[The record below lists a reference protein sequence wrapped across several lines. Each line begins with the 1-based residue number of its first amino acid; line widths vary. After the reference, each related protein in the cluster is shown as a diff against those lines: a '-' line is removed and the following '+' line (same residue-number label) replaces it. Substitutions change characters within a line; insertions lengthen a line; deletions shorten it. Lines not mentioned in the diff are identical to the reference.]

1 MEGRDRMKVAIV
13 GCGNVAHGHIR
24 AWQEASEAEIS
35 LLVDVEPGLAR
46 STREEMGLDET
57 IPVLE
62 RYEDALQSADIDIV
76 DICTPSYLHAEQIIA
91 ALAAGKHI
99 VVEKPTGYNLEE
111 CRKLKFYRLKYP
123 GPKVAVAYSLRYYP
137 VNMGVKRLIDE
148 GRIGEPIS
156 AQLTWNHP
164 FDPEKSAE
172 SGERVEGRLADKGGR
187 YIPGSEACGPT
198 HVFDLACYMLG
209 EVEEVF
215 AYRKPSGVYGLAVFE
230 NRSVCTMRAGMS
242 SSWGLRNPTPLI
254 VQGTKGTIH
263 TAMNSKGE
271 YTGTIADRDGQ
282 TPIDASKEAGHGDRT
297 RTENI
302 ISAIEKDEPLI
313 CSLEDGIRTSEL
325 LHALWDS
332 YNLGIRVPVHRSGK
346 TG

>member
-1 MEGRDRMKVAIV
+1 M
-13 GCGNVAHGHIR
+13 
-24 AWQEASEAEIS
+24 
-35 LLVDVEPGLAR
+35 
-46 STREEMGLDET
+46 
-57 IPVLE
+57 
-62 RYEDALQSADIDIV
+62 
-76 DICTPSYLHAEQIIA
+76 
-91 ALAAGKHI
+91 
-99 VVEKPTGYNLEE
+99 
-111 CRKLKFYRLKYP
+111 
-123 GPKVAVAYSLRYYP
+123 
-137 VNMGVKRLIDE
+137 
-148 GRIGEPIS
+148 
-156 AQLTWNHP
+156 
-164 FDPEKSAE
+164 
-172 SGERVEGRLADKGGR
+172 
-187 YIPGSEACGPT
+187 
-198 HVFDLACYMLG
+198 FDLARYMLG

-230 NRSVCTMRAGMS
+230 NRAVCTMRAGMS

-271 YTGTIADRDGQ
+271 YTGMIADRDGQ

-332 YNLGIRVPVHRSGK
+332 YSLGIRVPVHRSGK

>member
-1 MEGRDRMKVAIV
+1 MKVAII

-24 AWQEASEAEIS
+24 AWQAASEAQIS

-46 STREEMGLDET
+46 AMREEMGLDEAVP
-57 IPVLE
+57 ISE
-62 RYEDALQSADIDIV
+62 RYEDALESDDIDIV
-76 DICTPSYLHAEQIIA
+76 DICTPSYLHAQQIIG
-91 ALAAGKHI
+91 ALSAGKHA

-111 CRKLKFYRLKYP
+111 CRELKFYRLKYP
-123 GPKVAVAYSLRYYP
+123 EPKVAVAYSLRYYP
-137 VNMGVKRLIDE
+137 VNMAVKKLVDE

-164 FDPEKSAE
+164 FDPEKS
-172 SGERVEGRLADKGGR
+172 GEEDQRVEGRLADKGGR
-187 YIPGSEACGPT
+187 YIPGSQACGPT
-198 HVFDLACYMLG
+198 HVFDLARYLLG

-215 AYRKPSGVYGLAVFE
+215 AYRKPSGVYALAVFE
-230 NRSVCTMRAGMS
+230 NRAVSTMRAGMS
-242 SSWGLRNPTPLI
+242 SSWGLRNPTPVI
-254 VQGTKGTIH
+254 VQGAEGTIY

-271 YTGTIADRDGQ
+271 YTGMIADRDGQ

-302 ISAIEKDEPLI
+302 INAIKKDEPLI
-313 CSLEDGIRTSEL
+313 CSLEDGIRTSEF

-332 YNLGIRVPVHRSGK
+332 YNLGIRVPVHRAGK